1 MRTFTILCQRN
12 GKFELVRVKANSAM
26 SARHYVTI
34 ILHAKIITI
43 E

>member
-12 GKFELVRVKANSAM
+12 GKTELVRVKADTIT

-34 ILHAKIITI
+34 ILHAQVITI